1 MTESFNQLAEYFPI
15 CRRILGDN
23 AWERIL
29 SALEH
34 SGPWNFVQYISDVQG
49 KIDVPEYLADTALLE
64 FNYQKLRRNP
74 GRNPQSVGT
83 MMVNPDLHLI
93 PSQWRNLSFL
103 FNSEDTLRQAAPE
116 KKDCHVLVWRHPAT
130 GKVLCREAIDED
142 LLALKLIVDAI
153 DIKEAA
159 SEVETPPGKLM
170 AILHRAVDDGLL
182 ITPESGICR
191 DPEYFPADGFP
202 PSFLKTDVFT
212 LQWHIT
218 QVCDLHCRHCYDRS
232 DRTRLSLADAQC
244 VLDTLFDFIQKM
256 NARGHVTFTGG
267 NPLLYPD
274 FTDLYQ
280 RAADMGFSIA
290 ILGNP
295 ASADIL
301 DTLLDIQPMTHFQ
314 ISLEGLETYND
325 YIRGPGHYKRSL
337 SFLEK
342 LREKNIYSMVMLTLN
357 RDNMDQVLPLAEV
370 LKDRADSFTF
380 NRLAMV
386 GEAETL
392 SLPTPQDFKS
402 FLNDYVSAAQSNPV
416 LSLKDN
422 LINLVKAENGFE
434 LFGGCT
440 GHGCGAAFNF
450 VSLLPDGEVHACRKF
465 PSMIGNVKEDS
476 LLNIYNASIAQ
487 KYRNGSRACRGCD
500 MFTVCRGCP
509 AVVYG
514 MGLDCFTSRDPF
526 CFYANAPHKST
537 V

>member
-1 MTESFNQLAEYFPI
+1 MTESFNQLTEYFPI

-34 SGPWNFVQYISDVQG
+34 SEPWDFVQYISHVQG
-49 KIDVPEYLADTALLE
+49 NIDVPEYLPDTALLE
-64 FNYQKLRRNP
+64 FNYQKFRRNP
-74 GRNPQSVGT
+74 GSIPKVVDA

-93 PSQWRNLSFL
+93 PSQWRHLSFL
-103 FNSEDTLRQAAPE
+103 FNSQDNPGQAAPE
-116 KKDCHVLVWRHPAT
+116 KKDSHVLVWRHPIT
-130 GKVLCREAIDED
+130 GEVLCREALDED
-142 LLALKLIVDAI
+142 LLALKLVVDAI
-153 DIKEAA
+153 DIKAAA
-159 SEVETPPGKLM
+159 SGGGTPPGKLM
-170 AILHRAVDDGLL
+170 AILHRAVEQGLL
-182 ITPESGICR
+182 INPESGICR
-191 DPEYFPADGFP
+191 DPEFFPADGFSR
-202 PSFLKTDVFT
+202 SFLQTDVFT

-232 DRTRLSLADAQC
+232 DRTRLSLSDARS

-274 FTDLYQ
+274 FTELYQ
-280 RAADMGFSIA
+280 RASDMGFSIA

-295 ASADIL
+295 ASAEIL

-314 ISLEGLETYND
+314 ISLEGLESYND
-325 YIRGPGHYKRSL
+325 YIRGPGHFKRSL
-337 SFLEK
+337 SFLET
-342 LREKNIYSMVMLTLN
+342 LRKKNIYSMVMLTLN

-392 SLPTPQDFKS
+392 SLPTPQDFKT
-402 FLNDYVSAAQSNPV
+402 FLHDYVRAAQSNPV

-434 LFGGCT
+434 RFGGCT

-465 PSMIGNVKEDS
+465 PSMIGNIKEDS
-476 LLNIYNASIAQ
+476 LLNIYTASIAQ

-514 MGLDCFTSRDPF
+514 MGLDCFESRDPF
-526 CFYANAPHKST
+526 CFYADAPHKSKG
-537 V
+537 